1 MKKLICLV
9 KFFVL
14 LFVCSSST
22 LVAQWLPEVKLTNS
36 LGTPKICLNNSH
48 PIAVN
53 KDSIHVVFAKN
64 ENNLSSVFYKRSV
77 DGGVSWTPD
86 ILISGTLDHLQ
97 DACVAVDGQRV
108 HAVWT
113 KLISGAYEVH
123 YRQSTN
129 GGTDWRPVVT
139 IQSNTSISV
148 HNPSIAVSG
157 AYVYLTW
164 QSQFNSAEAFI
175 SFKASSNYGSQWNTL
190 NQLTVGDF
198 MREPAVC
205 ANGPKLYIMFPD
217 DSYGNPELSLMRSTN
232 GGASFLSK
240 QRITDNSGASL
251 HPSAA
256 CSGDTV
262 YLTWI
267 DNTTGTYQVYFKRS
281 VNGGQTWQIDHK
293 LTNTETSVQSPSIC
307 ASGQTVHLV
316 WSGDFGSNI
325 EIYYLKGIYGGNSWQ
340 QITMITNTEFGSF
353 DPSIAVS
360 GNALNVLWTDHTPTH
375 YDIYYKRNPTGNA
388 IGISQIGSQL
398 PVSCMLYQNYPNPF
412 NPSTKFRFEIPAGG
426 NDPVQLRI
434 YDMLGRE
441 VRTLVNQNLKPGIY
455 EAELNAAD
463 MPCGV
468 YFYELRKGKFA
479 DTKKMILL
487 K

>member
-64 ENNLSSVFYKRSV
+64 ENNLTSVFYKRSV

-86 ILISGTLDHLQ
+86 ILISGTLDDLQ

-164 QSQFNSAEAFI
+164 QSKFNSAEAFI

-217 DSYGNPELSLMRSTN
+217 DSYGNPELSLM
-232 GGASFLSK
+232 
-240 QRITDNSGASL
+240 
-251 HPSAA
+251 P
-256 CSGDTV
+256 
-262 YLTWI
+262 
-267 DNTTGTYQVYFKRS
+267 
-281 VNGGQTWQIDHK
+281 
-293 LTNTETSVQSPSIC
+293 
-307 ASGQTVHLV
+307 
-316 WSGDFGSNI
+316 
-325 EIYYLKGIYGGNSWQ
+325 
-340 QITMITNTEFGSF
+340 
-353 DPSIAVS
+353 
-360 GNALNVLWTDHTPTH
+360 
-375 YDIYYKRNPTGNA
+375 
-388 IGISQIGSQL
+388 
-398 PVSCMLYQNYPNPF
+398 LYQ
-412 NPSTKFRFEIPAGG
+412 R
-426 NDPVQLRI
+426 R
-434 YDMLGRE
+434 
-441 VRTLVNQNLKPGIY
+441 
-455 EAELNAAD
+455 
-463 MPCGV
+463 
-468 YFYELRKGKFA
+468 GKFSFKA
-479 DTKKMILL
+479 ANYR
-487 K
+487 